1 MCPFSICL
9 YVFANCAAPL
19 TSRKLQLLDNLGRS
33 VASPEFLRQLK
44 RGREVPHS
52 DTAGTVEL
60 DELLGDYVVVTKE
73 DAVNAMAA
81 YIAAWLSTV
90 PEAKNMDPKK
100 LQGAILTGVKVRWS
114 AIRRSGCCL
123 WLWCQVQMRSC

>member
-1 MCPFSICL
+1 MLADAIQAMCTFQRFFD
-9 YVFANCAAPL
+9 VFDTLFAPL
-19 TSRKLQLLDNLGRS
+19 TLRKLQLLDNLERS
-33 VASPEFLRQLK
+33 IASPEFLRQLE

-100 LQGAILTGVKVRWS
+100 LQGAILTGVKVRWL
-114 AIRRSGCCL
+114 ALRRSGCCL
-123 WLWCQVQMRSC
+123 WL